1 MIVEINTNTNVKT
14 TDFKEEDKVATTQL
28 HINQGQQT
36 SPMWS
41 ATDVID
47 GVCRIQDENLGLI
60 AQVNMTTNRMFPLYL
75 ENTTQ
80 NCFSAKLMDEEWL
93 WHFRYGHLNFGGLKT
108 LQQKNMVTG
117 LPPI

>member
-41 ATDVID
+41 ATDVI
-47 GVCRIQDENLGLI
+47 G
-60 AQVNMTTNRMFPLYL
+60 
-75 ENTTQ
+75 
-80 NCFSAKLMDEEWL
+80 
-93 WHFRYGHLNFGGLKT
+93 
-108 LQQKNMVTG
+108 MVTTS
-117 LPPI
+117 LNAELI